1 MRHNMQHAIENP
13 IKQYKI
19 YFFLIVRNK
28 KIWKWNIKYWEVF
41 LIRYQTSNQTVS
53 KKVLLLKRIHIVLT

>member
-1 MRHNMQHAIENP
+1 MFYLTLNWLIVHLFISYCLCFHKNMRHNMQHAIENP

-28 KIWKWNIKYWEVF
+28 KI
-41 LIRYQTSNQTVS
+41 
-53 KKVLLLKRIHIVLT
+53 